1 MTIDIQQIE
10 KLLAEKKYDEVKA
23 LIKEIVSAKQ
33 SDKEKGDAL
42 IDFAS
47 VYMDITNAI
56 NVSYK
61 EALEDAIES
70 IKAVNKSENE
80 DIDAADLAK
89 VRGDLN
95 K

>member
-10 KLLAEKKYDEVKA
+10 KLLAEKKYDEVKV
-23 LIKEIVSAKQ
+23 LIKEIISAKQ

-70 IKAVNKSENE
+70 IKAVNKAEHE
-80 DIDAADLAK
+80 DVDAADLAK

>member
-23 LIKEIVSAKQ
+23 LIKEIISAKQ

-56 NVSYK
+56 NISYK

-70 IKAVNKSENE
+70 IKAANKAENE
-80 DIDAADLAK
+80 DVDAADLAK